1 MFSIGASYCS
11 GKELTNNNNVNLM
24 MLKLFY
30 FILAIPI
37 ILSLLYTLFDIHAFC
52 FELYNA
58 IQESGLTVKEFVEAI
73 Q

>member
-1 MFSIGASYCS
+1 
-11 GKELTNNNNVNLM
+11 M

-30 FILAIPI
+30 FILITPI
-37 ILSLLYTLFDIHAFC
+37 ILGLLYTLFDIHAFC

-58 IQESGLTVKEFVEAI
+58 IQESGLTVKEFVDVI